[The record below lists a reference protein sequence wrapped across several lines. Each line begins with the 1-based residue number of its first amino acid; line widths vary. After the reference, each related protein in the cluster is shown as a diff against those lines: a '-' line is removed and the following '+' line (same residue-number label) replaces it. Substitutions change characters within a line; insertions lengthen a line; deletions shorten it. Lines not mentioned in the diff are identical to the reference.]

1 MIPDSAADLL
11 SWEKKSFAHLAL
23 VLADGPPQ
31 CTPLWFDYDG
41 THIIINSAAGRVKDK
56 AMRRQPQVALAIS
69 DPDNPYRYI
78 QIRGKVV
85 DITEEGAHEM
95 IDHLSDKYRG
105 EPFGHTE
112 GDIRVTYRI
121 LPESVQPK
129 G

>member
-1 MIPDSAADLL
+1 MFCGDARRRVAGHRLGPAAV
-11 SWEKKSFAHLAL
+11 A
-23 VLADGPPQ
+23 PP
-31 CTPLWFDYDG
+31 PPRWRRR
-41 THIIINSAAGRVKDK
+41 GR
-56 AMRRQPQVALAIS
+56 APQGALAIS

-85 DITEEGAHEM
+85 EITEEGAYDM

-105 EPFGHTE
+105 EPFDHAE
-112 GDIRVTYRI
+112 GEVRVTYRI